1 MCGSGKF
8 LEPGY
13 EVSGTFSGTQ
23 LMLVTL
29 AVLGTA
35 TLERQLMSSS
45 ERPQSRQV
53 LSARQA
59 RQGVT
64 GHHVRLVLALS
75 VAAIVI
81 VFAIIWIV
89 YFG

>member
-8 LEPGY
+8 RSRRH

-29 AVLGTA
+29 ALLGTGKTRDEFFRTA
-35 TLERQLMSSS
+35 S
-45 ERPQSRQV
+45 
-53 LSARQA
+53 SARGAVRAAQA

-64 GHHVRLVLALS
+64 GHHVRLVLGLS
-75 VAAIVI
+75 VAATAI
-81 VFAIIWIV
+81 VFGIIWIL